1 MRFTIK
7 AIIKAKRPNDE
18 IPTKRLWINEWK
30 NQYVGF
36 FKIQVIQ
43 HKKTRKIV
51 GIIRLIYLFSEKV
64 LKKGKSTIKSV
75 IRTRVPIS
83 EPQSVMSVQMRINQ
97 YPNFPK

>member
-1 MRFTIK
+1 M
-7 AIIKAKRPNDE
+7 
-18 IPTKRLWINEWK
+18 
-30 NQYVGF
+30 
-36 FKIQVIQ
+36 
-43 HKKTRKIV
+43 
-51 GIIRLIYLFSEKV
+51 IRLIYLFSEKV